1 MVWLIVYSRL
11 DKYNPFFVR
20 LSLELSEVSFNVMPS
35 LVNFSFSLGLP
46 EAEHKMV
53 EVSFII
59 PNLGVNA
66 MLDVDSTVCVIWKK
80 R

>member
-11 DKYNPFFVR
+11 DEYNPFSVR
-20 LSLELSEVSFNVMPS
+20 LSLELSEVSFNVLPS

-53 EVSFII
+53 EV
-59 PNLGVNA
+59 
-66 MLDVDSTVCVIWKK
+66 
-80 R
+80 